1 MASQPDFTD
10 EPRGLI
16 PQPSRRIVLAGQ
28 TRWNRLA
35 GIFALFMFSCA
46 AVLALAY
53 AGFYFAKAQPPAW
66 ISPTAYKTLFCGLV
80 LLVLAAVFY
89 LFPPSC
95 WRIMRPGVARELRT
109 FGIRLARNWPIITRQ
124 IFPAS
129 TDLAGTSYYPGLL
142 RVTVKD
148 GAVNA
153 AIGLPPVVV
162 SGGVTGFLESGAG
175 ELAQRLGLAACDVQP
190 IEPGKPAYVLACTPY
205 DKTGDARAVQL

>member
-1 MASQPDFTD
+1 MTSQADFSD
-10 EPRGLI
+10 ERRGVI
-16 PQPSRRIVLAGQ
+16 PVASRRIVLAGQ
-28 TRWNRLA
+28 TRWNRLT
-35 GIFALFMFSCA
+35 GLFAVFSFSCA
-46 AVLALAY
+46 AVLALVNLAFSA
-53 AGFYFAKAQPPAW
+53 AGAAAPAW
-66 ISPTAYKTLFCGLV
+66 IVPTAYKALICGFV
-80 LLVLAAVFY
+80 LLFLAAFLY

-142 RVTVKD
+142 RVAVED

-162 SGGVTGFLESGAG
+162 TGGVTAFLESGAG

-190 IEPGKPAYVLACTPY
+190 IEPGNPAYVLACTPY
-205 DKTGDARAVQL
+205 DKTGDTRAVQL